1 MLYESWQDVIKLFND
16 YFSIAFEAKHKVKY
30 GEGLKI
36 LNLKQMLQR
45 LPIVLAQVKAD
56 NTSENLLSEIR
67 QIIHS
72 SYQAKEI
79 TKKVYSIITNSIKLL
94 NRTDNIFM
102 NSMNSSTPDPR
113 KLLLNF
119 QFQHWLKSWNYLM
132 DLFCIRYS
140 RFFWIYLKKTWDSY
154 WQPFNNGT
162 CK

>member
-1 MLYESWQDVIKLFND
+1 MLYESWQDVIKVFND

-45 LPIVLAQVKAD
+45 LPIALAQVKAD

-79 TKKVYSIITNSIKLL
+79 TKKVYIIITNSIKLL

-113 KLLLNF
+113 KFSVPTLNEELELPDGPILYQIFKIFLTISQKNTRQLLTTL
-119 QFQHWLKSWNYLM
+119 Q
-132 DLFCIRYS
+132 
-140 RFFWIYLKKTWDSY
+140 
-154 WQPFNNGT
+154 
-162 CK
+162 

>member
-1 MLYESWQDVIKLFND
+1 
-16 YFSIAFEAKHKVKY
+16 
-30 GEGLKI
+30 
-36 LNLKQMLQR
+36 MLQR

-119 QFQHWLKSWNYLM
+119 QSQH
-132 DLFCIRYS
+132 
-140 RFFWIYLKKTWDSY
+140 
-154 WQPFNNGT
+154 
-162 CK
+162 

>member
-1 MLYESWQDVIKLFND
+1 MLYESRQDVIKLFND

-30 GEGLKI
+30 GEVLKI

-45 LPIVLAQVKAD
+45 LPIALAQVKAD

-102 NSMNSSTPDPR
+102 NSMNSSAPDPGKFSVPTLNEELELPDGPILYQILKIFLNISQKNMR
-113 KLLLNF
+113 QLLTTL
-119 QFQHWLKSWNYLM
+119 Q
-132 DLFCIRYS
+132 
-140 RFFWIYLKKTWDSY
+140 
-154 WQPFNNGT
+154 
-162 CK
+162 